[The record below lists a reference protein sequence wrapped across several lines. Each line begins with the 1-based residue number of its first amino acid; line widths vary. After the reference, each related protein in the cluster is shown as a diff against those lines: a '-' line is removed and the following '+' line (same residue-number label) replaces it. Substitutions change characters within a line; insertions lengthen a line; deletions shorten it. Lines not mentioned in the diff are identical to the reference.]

1 VFRPR
6 GRLARLSL
14 PKKNRT
20 GQTKKPQGE
29 MPPQI
34 ELAPDGDIGGGEIS
48 SGKKFREAL
57 SKANAG
63 VVAAVLRETDSLD
76 RRAVDALV
84 YLLDVTAKDYGGWED
99 LCPHKLIFL
108 NDAAR
113 RRTSR
118 SIGCGTPKSRLLWN
132 TRPRNRERLLCLT
145 SARKSD
151 WGAAPSSPRW
161 PASVRP
167 SASEQLANSLD
178 SSANSFDS
186 YSTALTAQ
194 T

>member
-108 NDAAR
+108 KKRRGAPKDLEKHWVRDPQIAALVEHK
-113 RRTSR
+113 TE
-118 SIGCGTPKSRLLWN
+118 KSRKVAVFDVGKEVGLG
-132 TRPRNRERLLCLT
+132 R
-145 SARKSD
+145 SSIFAAMARQR
-151 WGAAPSSPRW
+151 SSKC
-161 PASVRP
+161 
-167 SASEQLANSLD
+167 E
-178 SSANSFDS
+178 
-186 YSTALTAQ
+186 
-194 T
+194 